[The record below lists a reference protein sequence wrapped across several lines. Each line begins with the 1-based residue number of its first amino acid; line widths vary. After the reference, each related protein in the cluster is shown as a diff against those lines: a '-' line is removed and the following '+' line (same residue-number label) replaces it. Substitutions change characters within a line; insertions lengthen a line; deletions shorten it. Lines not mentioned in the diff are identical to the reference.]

1 MSENTKNRL
10 LKEFYELPVREL
22 MDKRIW
28 DLPVIEKNKDISH
41 VFSILSGKNHVWVVD
56 NKKNMKLVGVITE
69 HDVLSVLSPAHIPPY
84 VFGKPDLRSLQ
95 HGLAKKAEDVMSKN
109 PVVSHPEEKVI
120 DVLSKMKRCQVRRIP
135 VVDEK
140 HKLLGEITLHH
151 LIYKYYK
158 ATQYHPLVE

>member
-1 MSENTKNRL
+1 MSGSTKNRL
-10 LKEFYELPVREL
+10 LKEFYELPIKEL

-28 DLPVIEKNKDISH
+28 DLPIIEKNKDINH

-69 HDVLSVLSPAHIPPY
+69 HDVLSVLSPTRIPPY

-95 HGLAKKAEDVMSKN
+95 YGLAKTAEDVMSKN
-109 PVVSHPEEKVI
+109 PVTSRPEEKVA
-120 DVLSKMKRCQVRRIP
+120 DVLSKMRRCQVRRIP

-140 HKLLGEITLHH
+140 QKLLGEITLHH

>member
-1 MSENTKNRL
+1 MSESTKNRL
-10 LKEFYELPVREL
+10 LKEFYELPVKEL
-22 MDKRIW
+22 M
-28 DLPVIEKNKDISH
+28 EDISH

-69 HDVLSVLSPAHIPPY
+69 HDVLSVISPARIPPY

-95 HGLAKKAEDVMSKN
+95 YGLTKTAEDTMSKK
-109 PVVSHPEEKVI
+109 PITGSPEEKVT

-135 VVDEK
+135 VVDK
-140 HKLLGEITLHH
+140 KQKLVGEITLHH